1 MHNLLSQASLSW
13 TTKAQKGEETNMV
26 IMLCLWTWQTHD
38 SEISCQIPPDRIKI
52 PTLSEVS
59 ASHPMRTSQSREK
72 IELRKGVWGFILLML
87 FTYNNLKRQLIFLI
101 QIKSIFPSAF
111 NDWGSSANEISTQ
124 PAHNIHVL
132 RKGGFGLPES
142 LQGKASVRALK
153 V

>member
-72 IELRKGVWGFILLML
+72 NELRKGVWGFILLML
-87 FTYNNLKRQLIFLI
+87 FTYNNLKRQLIFFNPNKIHIPFCFQWLG
-101 QIKSIFPSAF
+101 IFSKWNFNSAYPQYPCAGKR
-111 NDWGSSANEISTQ
+111 WLWAAREPTRKGISTG
-124 PAHNIHVL
+124 P
-132 RKGGFGLPES
+132 
-142 LQGKASVRALK
+142 
-153 V
+153 